1 MYGVQELGVSDRY
14 ELVPVP
20 VPTIPIGNRAQIRT
34 SCKFQMVSQEFQSI
48 VSAKDR
54 NRIA

>member
-1 MYGVQELGVSDRY
+1 MHGVQELGVSDRY
-14 ELVPVP
+14 KLVPVP
-20 VPTIPIGNRAQIRT
+20 PTIPIGNRAQIRT
-34 SCKFQMVSQEFQSI
+34 SCKFQIVSQEFQSI